1 MRHEP
6 GRFQCQAP
14 HVNPILLLE
23 EAKAGRKQYLWF
35 GGVANPKYSALPT
48 DTLQSSERGC

>member
-23 EAKAGRKQYLWF
+23 EAKAGRKQHLWF